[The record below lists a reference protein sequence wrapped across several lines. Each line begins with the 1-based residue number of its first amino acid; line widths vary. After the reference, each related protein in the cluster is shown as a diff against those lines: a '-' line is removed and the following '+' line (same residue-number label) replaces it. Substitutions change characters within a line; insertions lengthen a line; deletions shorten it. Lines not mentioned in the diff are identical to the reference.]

1 MRKIINGKA
10 YDTST
15 AKFLAS
21 RDNGLSP
28 TDFSYTSEEL
38 YIKRTGEYFLY
49 GESNANGKYAHL
61 EYGMYAGGEKITP
74 LTKEQAMSW
83 VEKYDNDNY
92 EEIFGK
98 VEE

>member
-10 YDTST
+10 YDTNT
-15 AKFLAS
+15 AKLLAS
-21 RDNGLSP
+21 RDNGVSP

-49 GESNANGKYAHL
+49 GESNANGKYARM
-61 EYGMYAGGEKITP
+61 EYGMYCGGKNITP
-74 LTKEQAMSW
+74 LTKEQAMAW
-83 VEKYDNDNY
+83 CEKYANDDY
-92 EEIFGK
+92 EKIFGK